1 MAAATGTPVTFSK
14 LTANFEARTFARVKI
29 RNKCYFDIDTRY
41 TDLETIG
48 DGAYG
53 VVCSAW
59 DSVLRRKVAI
69 KKVADVFEDLVDAK
83 RILREILLLRHLGE
97 HPNITSILD
106 VTVSPQVK
114 DFKDLYIITDLYECD
129 LDRIVTSK
137 QILTRPHIQFFLY
150 QILKGL
156 KYIHSA
162 NVMHRDLKPSNILVN
177 SDCALA
183 ICDFGLS
190 RGAEDEASLTDYV
203 VTRYPR
209 LLYSAQIFNISV
221 CDS

>member
-1 MAAATGTPVTFSK
+1 MNS
-14 LTANFEARTFARVKI
+14 LN
-29 RNKCYFDIDTRY
+29 
-41 TDLETIG
+41 
-48 DGAYG
+48 
-53 VVCSAW
+53 
-59 DSVLRRKVAI
+59 
-69 KKVADVFEDLVDAK
+69 
-83 RILREILLLRHLGE
+83 HL
-97 HPNITSILD
+97 
-106 VTVSPQVK
+106 

-150 QILKGL
+150 QILKGTSNTQYNIASFSVLIRLVPYIAGL

-203 VTRYPR
+203 VTRYHR
-209 LLYSAQIFNISV
+209 SV
-221 CDS
+221 CPAGLLKKSVCNS